1 MTTGKQ
7 FTEAELPVE
16 IHHED
21 LVTLADGTT
30 VRFETN
36 AEAKDIYIGDA
47 FTPNI
52 QLFPGTEFEFQAGGA
67 DYKCTATFEDNVRVE
82 KL

>member
-1 MTTGKQ
+1 MSY
-7 FTEAELPVE
+7 TEADLPVE

-36 AEAKDIYIGDA
+36 AEAKDLYIGDA
-47 FTPNI
+47 FTPNE
-52 QLFPGTEFEFQAGGA
+52 Q
-67 DYKCTATFEDNVRVE
+67 DRKSVV
-82 KL
+82 

>member
-1 MTTGKQ
+1 MSY
-7 FTEAELPVE
+7 TEADLPVE

-36 AEAKDIYIGDA
+36 AEAKDLYIGDA
-47 FTPNI
+47 FTPNE
-52 QLFPGTEFEFQAGGA
+52 QLFPGNEYVFQAGGA
-67 DYKCTATFEDNVRVE
+67 TYKCTATFEDKVRVE
-82 KL
+82 KA